1 MYDWSF
7 KNLMLHCSLSD
18 FHHLFYYGNCPLFLK
33 VLILLIIPPYS
44 DEHAP
49 SQGKVLERDFFL

>member
-1 MYDWSF
+1 
-7 KNLMLHCSLSD
+7 MLHCSLSD